1 MTQAEYK
8 QMWERSR
15 ELIKN
20 NLEEKH
26 YRTWFEPLSFYSY
39 NSQSQELK
47 INAPSNFFNE
57 YISTH
62 FLKLTYAALR
72 NQFGMGVRLFFRQ
85 LTDSENHLTQVVET
99 AKTGPEHEGNKQP
112 DTANTEQ
119 RGGQPEPAQL
129 DSHLISEYCFDNFI
143 EGTSN
148 ILLRSVGLSIV
159 NNPKQM
165 TFNPLFIYGHS
176 GVGKTHLV
184 NAIGVRI
191 REMHP
196 EKRVLFVSAHVFKT
210 QYTDSVIH
218 NTQNDFI
225 NFYQTIDVLIIDDI
239 QEITTAKTQ
248 QSFFHIFNHLQQNNR
263 QIIITCDRPPV
274 LLAGMEERML
284 TRFKWG
290 MTAELE
296 KPDTKLRRDILI
308 SKIRRDGLVIPA
320 EVVQYIAAHVES
332 SVRELE
338 GIINSI
344 MAYSVVDNCEIDL
357 ELTQRVVAR
366 AVNLER
372 KELSADDIAATVGQ
386 RYGVKPKEM
395 ASKSR
400 KQTIVQA
407 RQLAMYLIHKYT
419 DMTYSGLGRMFGK
432 RDHSTVLYACN
443 QVAHRIGVEKN
454 FRREVEEIEAT
465 LK

>member
-1 MTQAEYK
+1 MSQSDASIWQKCLNIIRKTVPEQHFNA
-8 QMWERSR
+8 
-15 ELIKN
+15 
-20 NLEEKH
+20 
-26 YRTWFEPLSFYSY
+26 WFEPLEFVRCEDGMLLLCVPNKFFYDY
-39 NSQSQELK
+39 FDRYYAVYLVQAMKEVYGTGVQLK
-47 INAPSNFFNE
+47 YMLKPDKPENKTNE
-57 YISTH
+57 PI
-62 FLKLTYAALR
+62 L
-72 NQFGMGVRLFFRQ
+72 
-85 LTDSENHLTQVVET
+85 
-99 AKTGPEHEGNKQP
+99 KTGPATVHKN
-112 DTANTEQ
+112 ALNTVQHPGEL
-119 RGGQPEPAQL
+119 PPIDPQL
-129 DSHLISEYCFDNFI
+129 NPRYTFDNFV
-143 EGTSN
+143 EGASN
-148 ILLRSVGLSIV
+148 KLPRSVGISIADT
-159 NNPKQM
+159 PGKS
-165 TFNPLFIYGHS
+165 TFNPFFLYGPS

-191 REMHP
+191 RELYP

-274 LLAGMEERML
+274 ELEGMEERML

-296 KPDTKLRRDILI
+296 KPDTQLRRDILI
-308 SKIRRDGLVIPA
+308 SKIRKDGLVIPP
-320 EVVQYIAAHVES
+320 EVVQYIARNVES

-357 ELTQRVVAR
+357 QLTQRIVAR
-366 AVNLER
+366 AVNLEK
-372 KELSADDIAATVGQ
+372 KELVPDDIIAAVCK
-386 RYGVKPKEM
+386 RYGHKQKEL

-400 KQTIVQA
+400 KQSIVQS

-419 DMTYSGLGRMFGK
+419 ESTYSQLGRLFGK

-443 QVAHRIGVEKN
+443 QTARRISVDKA
-454 FRREVEEIEAT
+454 FRREVEELEAA

>member
-1 MTQAEYK
+1 MRQTDTSTWQKCLNIIRKTVPEQHFNA
-8 QMWERSR
+8 
-15 ELIKN
+15 
-20 NLEEKH
+20 
-26 YRTWFEPLSFYSY
+26 WFEPLEFVRCEDGMLLLCVPNKFFYDY
-39 NSQSQELK
+39 FDRYYAVYLVQAMKEVYGTGVQLK
-47 INAPSNFFNE
+47 
-57 YISTH
+57 YM
-62 FLKLTYAALR
+62 LKL
-72 NQFGMGVRLFFRQ
+72 
-85 LTDSENHLTQVVET
+85 DKPENKTNEPIL
-99 AKTGPEHEGNKQP
+99 KTGPATVHKN
-112 DTANTEQ
+112 ALNTVQHPGEL
-119 RGGQPEPAQL
+119 PPIDPQL
-129 DSHLISEYCFDNFI
+129 NPRYTFDNFV
-143 EGTSN
+143 EGASN
-148 ILLRSVGLSIV
+148 KLPRSVGISIADT
-159 NNPKQM
+159 PGKS
-165 TFNPLFIYGHS
+165 TFNPFFLYGPS

-191 REMHP
+191 RELYP

-274 LLAGMEERML
+274 ELEGMEERML

-296 KPDTKLRRDILI
+296 KPETQLRRDILI
-308 SKIRRDGLVIPA
+308 SKIRKDGLVIPP
-320 EVVQYIAAHVES
+320 EVVQYIARNVES

-357 ELTQRVVAR
+357 QLTQRIVAR
-366 AVNLER
+366 AVNLEK
-372 KELSADDIAATVGQ
+372 KELVPDDIIAAVCK
-386 RYGVKPKEM
+386 RYGHKQKEL

-400 KQTIVQA
+400 KQSIVQS

-419 DMTYSGLGRMFGK
+419 ESTYSQLGRLFGK

-443 QVAHRIGVEKN
+443 QTARRISVDKA
-454 FRREVEEIEAT
+454 FRREVEELEAA